1 MGVVAS
7 EGDATAGSGED
18 SVVLASFANR
28 RAAEQMVAS
37 LGRAFRKPARKG
49 DVDAFVV
56 SGNRDGSLKV
66 TRSRVLSGGD
76 VLDAGIRVS
85 VSRTAGLMGL
95 YSTLKGGQRMGR
107 AARAHGAHVKA
118 TEQRTRDLLAQA
130 GPNAA
135 MALVRCQDR
144 ETRDTV
150 AQRAAERALRSWDG
164 PRADFIA
171 ALDPGPEHDWVR
183 AALGEPTSTR

>member
-1 MGVVAS
+1 
-7 EGDATAGSGED
+7 
-18 SVVLASFANR
+18 
-28 RAAEQMVAS
+28 MVAS
-37 LGRAFRKPARKG
+37 LGREFRKTARKG

-107 AARAHGAHVKA
+107 AARARGAHVGA
-118 TEQRTRDLLAQA
+118 NEQRAHELLAQA

-135 MALVRCQDR
+135 IALLCCQDLQ
-144 ETRDTV
+144 TRDTV
-150 AQRAAERALRSWDG
+150 AQRAAERAIRSWDG
-164 PRADFIA
+164 SRAEFIA
-171 ALDPGPEHDWVR
+171 ALDPGPQHDWVR
-183 AALGEPTSTR
+183 AALGDSTSTNR